1 MPQKHGPT
9 MFGAS
14 PNDIYSDA
22 GPGNSLD
29 LDTDRPIFNDDTYR
43 PDSKGDFNFIVS
55 LLCWYIYSMGLNPSG
70 HTLNVP
76 LNVIIFPFLSRL
88 LFNIPFRK

>member
-43 PDSKGDFNFIVS
+43 PDSKGDHYLINTIVS
-55 LLCWYIYSMGLNPSG
+55 LLCCITSILHS
-70 HTLNVP
+70 HITFTKFDHKICLKTIV
-76 LNVIIFPFLSRL
+76 
-88 LFNIPFRK
+88 